1 MVNLTFDKLDTEVG
15 TITLVCTVTHL
26 IAVEFEDFKARMDAH
41 LTARFGEF
49 QLLPAVDPLGVSA
62 RLNDYFGGNFSAF
75 DDVPLDPFGTEFQQT
90 VWRALCDIPVGETVS
105 YGQLAAR
112 IGKPTASRA
121 VGLANSKNPISVVI
135 PCHRVIGANGA
146 LTGYAG
152 GLERKR
158 WLLGH
163 EQVRGQL
170 SLPC

>member
-1 MVNLTFDKLDTEVG
+1 MDLLFDKLDTEVG
-15 TITLVCTVTHL
+15 ALSLVCNETHL
-26 IAVEFEDFKARMDAH
+26 IAVEFEDFQARMEAH
-41 LTARFGEF
+41 LKTRCGEYR
-49 QLLPAVDPLGVSA
+49 LRPASDPLGVSSQL
-62 RLNDYFGGNFSAF
+62 RDYFAGDFAAL
-75 DDVPLDPFGTEFQQT
+75 DDVEVDPFGTDFQQI
-90 VWRALCDIPVGETVS
+90 VWQALRDIPAGKTVS

-112 IGKPTASRA
+112 LGKPTASRA
-121 VGLANSKNPISVVI
+121 VGLANSKNPIGIVI

-163 EQVRGQL
+163 EQVSRQL

>member
-1 MVNLTFDKLDTEVG
+1 MDLMFDKVETEVG
-15 TITLVCTVTHL
+15 AVSLVCNETHL
-26 IAVEFEDFKARMDAH
+26 IALEFEDFRARMEAHLKARYGEYRLRPSLDPRGVSSQLKDYFA
-41 LTARFGEF
+41 GEF
-49 QLLPAVDPLGVSA
+49 GVLEEIAV
-62 RLNDYFGGNFSAF
+62 
-75 DDVPLDPFGTEFQQT
+75 DPFGTDFQQI
-90 VWRALCDIPVGETVS
+90 VWRALRDIPVGETVS

-112 IGKPTASRA
+112 LGKPTASRA
-121 VGLANSKNPISVVI
+121 VGLANSKNPIGIVI

-163 EQVRGQL
+163 EQVSGQL